1 MQTEFVK
8 LSEVRVNENN
18 PRTIKEHKLN
28 KLVERLIVFPKMI
41 KIRPIVVDNTMMVLG
56 GNMRLRAYSKIATYN
71 INDIALIAGQTKN
84 FMGITKEEQ
93 LSLLEYWQKW
103 LEAPS
108 IEVIKADSLSEDEK
122 KEFIIS
128 DNASFGD
135 WDYDILANNWDSEDL
150 ESWGVDVWQA
160 EGPHEEEKT
169 KQPENN
175 IKKITIEYSEEQESS
190 ICSLLGLT
198 YIDKTKY
205 NIKELI

>member
-1 MQTEFVK
+1 MQTKIVK

-28 KLVERLIVFPKMI
+28 KLIERLLVFPKMI

-71 INDIALIAGQTKN
+71 INDITLIAGQTKN
-84 FMGITKEEQ
+84 YQRITKEEQ
-93 LSLLEYWQKW
+93 LTLLEYWQKW

-108 IEVIKADSLSEDEK
+108 IEVIKADSLSDEEK

-128 DNASFGD
+128 DNASFGE
-135 WDYDILANNWDSEDL
+135 WDYDLLANNWDSEDL
-150 ESWGVDVWQA
+150 ESWGVDIWQA
-160 EGPHEEEKT
+160 EEPHEEEI
-169 KQPENN
+169 KQPDN